1 MIREFIHGTKHSYG
15 KDIRNQDNEKSFV
28 IEQLINTKSVQ
39 KPQTIDKF
47 HVYIDNPQQLRSPNM
62 DNFTNP
68 SHDIGVNSDANSTD
82 GMEACSIT
90 KVSRYPDENA
100 EDSKARHSFGVSV
113 IEADQVSTP

>member
-1 MIREFIHGTKHSYG
+1 
-15 KDIRNQDNEKSFV
+15 
-28 IEQLINTKSVQ
+28 
-39 KPQTIDKF
+39 
-47 HVYIDNPQQLRSPNM
+47 M

-113 IEADQVSTP
+113 IEADQVSNL